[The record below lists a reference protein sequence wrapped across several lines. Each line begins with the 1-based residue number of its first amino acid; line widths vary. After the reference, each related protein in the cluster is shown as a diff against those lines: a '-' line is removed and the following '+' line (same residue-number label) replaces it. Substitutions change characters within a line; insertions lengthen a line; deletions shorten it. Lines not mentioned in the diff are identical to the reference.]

1 MTRDYFSRKG
11 GPYFVGQTFSKHP
24 EVYETKSVS
33 LIGKIRSFFKF
44 PRFGQK
50 K

>member
-11 GPYFVGQTFSKHP
+11 GPYFVGQTFSQHP
-24 EVYETKSVS
+24 EVYKPTSVS
-33 LIGKIRSFFKF
+33 LIGKIKSFFKF
-44 PRFGQK
+44 PRFGRK